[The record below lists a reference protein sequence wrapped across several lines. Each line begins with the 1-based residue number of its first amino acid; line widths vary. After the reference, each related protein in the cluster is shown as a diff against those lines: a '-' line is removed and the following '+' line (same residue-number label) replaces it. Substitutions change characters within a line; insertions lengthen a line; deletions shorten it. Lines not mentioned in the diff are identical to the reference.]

1 MNYWKIY
8 QLTFGAVSS
17 HSSESSHSSDSSQ
30 SSESSKKAPSYVVPS
45 DSLDLDLEPEL
56 ELART
61 AGPRDIKQITQST
74 AWTNRNFERS
84 LPGYHLLNL
93 TKRVVSFERPLTYSD
108 YPKLVN
114 IGHRSVVQV
123 WLNISSHKYL
133 HAKVAVST
141 KLRGWWYFSKPEV
154 SRFWAIYPANT

>member
-17 HSSESSHSSDSSQ
+17 QSSESSHSSDSSQ

-74 AWTNRNFERS
+74 A
-84 LPGYHLLNL
+84 
-93 TKRVVSFERPLTYSD
+93 
-108 YPKLVN
+108 
-114 IGHRSVVQV
+114 
-123 WLNISSHKYL
+123 
-133 HAKVAVST
+133 
-141 KLRGWWYFSKPEV
+141 
-154 SRFWAIYPANT
+154 